1 MNNKLNS
8 NVDDVINFM
17 SGHFQTRN
25 LNPNNVISNSWCR
38 SILDHGL
45 EPSQKDARAILTSAE
60 VHDQIL
66 DVEDF
71 CHIAKE
77 GAQNLAQQLTGAG
90 YAVILTNNEGVTLHS
105 CCHPSSKSTWDDL
118 GITTGAVWKESLS
131 GTSAIS
137 TVLIE
142 AAPLTVHLKEHFM
155 INNIPLSCSACPIF
169 DSQGNIL
176 AILDASCKNSKH
188 SKDEQQ
194 VVLQLV
200 TIYARWIENTY
211 LKYLHK
217 KNHIISIKP
226 NLHFHENG
234 MENLLVVNDRKVIIG
249 ANKVAIDNY
258 KLKGDKKLVGSLL
271 TDIITTNFESLFA
284 QPITIGTTTFN
295 NDEVQISIES
305 PAKNKA
311 LKASTSKAIQSKSH
325 IANNAPKHPT
335 LARLTGHDEN
345 LIPNVQRLVKVIG
358 KGIPILITGETGSG
372 KEAFARAIHDSSD
385 RASAPFIAVNCASIP
400 ESLIESEL
408 FGYRSGSFTGA
419 NKQGMKG
426 KIELANGG
434 TLFLDEIGDM
444 PVLLQTRLLRV
455 LAEKEVMPIG
465 AHEPVNLDINIIS
478 ATHQNITELV
488 QNHHFREDL
497 YYRLNGMSLQLPALR
512 ERTDREYIIRL
523 IIDNESDSTIDINR
537 AALKVLSQYHWPG
550 NIRQLINTIRY
561 ASAMCD
567 NGVIDTDC
575 LPAEVSHVS
584 FNNSKVQPQLIIQP
598 PKVSAPMSEDYS
610 MEHTQ
615 PFTESHFSEASQ
627 PLAESHPIESEQGLP
642 QSRSPDSTQLSPKAV
657 SHEGSSHVDLDNI
670 DPAQPST
677 VKERRDR
684 RKALTLLDSL
694 KRNKWNITN
703 TANDLGTCRSTI
715 YRQMSKYNI
724 DQPNCLF

>member
-1 MNNKLNS
+1 MNSKLNS
-8 NVDDVINFM
+8 ATNDVINFM
-17 SGHFQTRN
+17 SRHFQTRELKPDN
-25 LNPNNVISNSWCR
+25 LISNSWCR

-45 EPSQKDARAILTSAE
+45 DPSQKDLRTILTSTE
-60 VHDQIL
+60 VHDQTI

-71 CHIAKE
+71 CHIAKA

-90 YAVILTNNEGVTLHS
+90 YAVILTNNKGVTIHAS
-105 CCHPSSKSTWDDL
+105 CHPSSKKAWNNL

-142 AAPLTVHLKEHFM
+142 ETPLTVHLKEHFM

-169 DSQGNIL
+169 DSQGNL
-176 AILDASCKNSKH
+176 LGILDASCMNSKH

-194 VVLQLV
+194 IVLQLV
-200 TIYARWIENTY
+200 TIYARWIENKY

-217 KNHIISIKP
+217 RNHIVSIKP
-226 NLHFHENG
+226 NLHFYEKG
-234 MENLLVVNDRKVIIG
+234 MENIVVINDRKVIIG
-249 ANKVAIDNY
+249 ANKSAIDNY
-258 KLKGDKKLVGSLL
+258 KFKDSKKLLGSLL
-271 TDIITTNFESLFA
+271 TDIINTDIEKLFA
-284 QPITIGTTTFN
+284 QPITICTTIFGN
-295 NDEVQISIES
+295 KEVQVSIES
-305 PAKNKA
+305 PQKNKLTKTLA
-311 LKASTSKAIQSKSH
+311 TKAINQK
-325 IANNAPKHPT
+325 NNITNHVSKHPT
-335 LARLTGHDEN
+335 LTTLTGHDEN
-345 LIPNVQRLVKVIG
+345 LILSVQRLVKVID

-372 KEAFARAIHDSSD
+372 KEAFARAIHENSD
-385 RASAPFIAVNCASIP
+385 RACAPFIAVNCASIP

-465 AHEPVNLDINIIS
+465 AHEPVHLDINIIS
-478 ATHQNITELV
+478 ATHQNIIELV
-488 QNHHFREDL
+488 QTNHFREDL

-523 IIDNESDSTIDINR
+523 IIDKETDSTIDINR
-537 AALKVLSQYHWPG
+537 AALKTLSQYHWPG

-567 NGVIDTDC
+567 NGVIDIDC
-575 LPAEVSHVS
+575 LPAEVNLLDIKNTEIQHQE
-584 FNNSKVQPQLIIQP
+584 KTQPL
-598 PKVSAPMSEDYS
+598 PKVDLIE
-610 MEHTQ
+610 ETL
-615 PFTESHFSEASQ
+615 
-627 PLAESHPIESEQGLP
+627 PLPEVHSRGETLPLPKVDPIEETP
-642 QSRSPDSTQLSPKAV
+642 NLS
-657 SHEGSSHVDLDNI
+657 LDNHT
-670 DPAQPST
+670 PST
-677 VKERRDR
+677 SVKERRDR

-694 KRNKWNITN
+694 RRNKWNITN
-703 TANDLGTCRSTI
+703 TAKELGTCRSTI

-724 DQPNCLF
+724 DEPNCVF